1 MTESVQN
8 LDAAG
13 IGEIQRLAL
22 ERVRFERLMGVEFVP
37 RVAFAKALEAAAS
50 EAARP
55 TLARTIATQPPVQAQ
70 RTSASAAREIA
81 AAQLAAAGA
90 PQKNPA
96 PSAPPAARPIDADMR
111 WRVLEQNA
119 RACAACPLIAQR
131 RHMVFGTG
139 SRFARMMFIGQGPG
153 EEEEAH
159 GEPFLGKSGKLLDDI
174 INAMKLKREDVYLCN
189 AVGCRTPA
197 NRPPLP
203 DELAA
208 CAPHLLEQIELVAP
222 AVIVALGGIAANALL
237 KTDLKIDAL
246 RGRWGSFRGIPV
258 MPTFHP
264 AFVLS
269 RYIPEVRGQVW
280 SDMQQ
285 VMAKLV

>member
-1 MTESVQN
+1 MTESLQN
-8 LDAAG
+8 LDAVDS
-13 IGEIQRLAL
+13 GEIQRLAL

-37 RVAFAKALEAAAS
+37 RVAFAKALEAATP

-55 TLARTIATQPPVQAQ
+55 SLARTLTPQPPAPAQ

-81 AAQLAAAGA
+81 AAQLAAAKL
-90 PQKNPA
+90 PQKIATPTA
-96 PSAPPAARPIDADMR
+96 VRLSEPELAER
-111 WRVLEQNA
+111 WRMLEEKA
-119 RACAACPLIAQR
+119 RACSTCPLIAQR
-131 RHMVFGTG
+131 SSVVFGTG
-139 SRFARMMFIGQGPG
+139 SRTARLMFIGQGPG
-153 EEEEAH
+153 EEEASR

-174 INAMKLKREDVYLCN
+174 IGAMKLTRAEVYLCN

-222 AVIVALGGIAANALL
+222 KVIVALGGIAANALL
-237 KTDLKIDAL
+237 HSDLKIDAL
-246 RGRWGSFRGIPV
+246 RGRWREFRGIPV

-285 VMAKLV
+285 VMVKLA